1 MNIFIT
7 GADGFIGSHLA
18 EECVKRGHK
27 VKALSYYNSFSSNGW
42 LDFIDP
48 KIKKELQ
55 IISGDIRDYQLI
67 EKCINKNDT
76 ILHLASLISI
86 PYSYVSPDSYV
97 QTNIIGTSNLLNIA
111 IKKSIRQFIHTS
123 TSEVY
128 GSAIYTPIDERH
140 PLQAQSPY
148 SASKIAA
155 DQLALSYYNSFD
167 LPLKIIRPF
176 NTFGPRQS
184 ARAFIPTVITQILN
198 KKKILNLGSLHPR
211 RDFTYIDDT
220 VSAYSKAIKQNFNYG
235 DIYNL
240 GTNYDFSMSDVLDI
254 ISQKLG
260 KNYILKIDKKRIRP
274 KKSEVDRLLSNNK
287 LAIKKLKW
295 KPNFV
300 AKKGFQKGIEKTIE
314 WFSNKDNLKIYKS
327 DQYNI

>member
-7 GADGFIGSHLA
+7 GADGFIGSHLT
-18 EECVKRGHK
+18 EECVKRGYK
-27 VKALSYYNSFSSNGW
+27 VKALSYYNSFSSYGW

-67 EKCINKNDT
+67 ERCINKNDI

-97 QTNIIGTSNLLNIA
+97 QTNIVGTSNLLNTA
-111 IKKSIRQFIHTS
+111 IKKGVRQFIHTS

-128 GSAIYTPIDERH
+128 GSAIYTPIDEKH

-148 SASKIAA
+148 SASKIGA
-155 DQLALSYYNSFD
+155 DHLALSYYNSFD

-198 KKKILNLGSLHPR
+198 KKKILNLGSLHPK

-220 VSAYSKAIKQNFNYG
+220 VSAYLKAIKQNFNYG

-240 GTNYDFSMSDVLDI
+240 GTNCDFSMKEVLDI
-254 ISQKLG
+254 ISSKMG
-260 KNYILKIDKKRIRP
+260 KNIKSKRDKKRIRP
-274 KKSEVDRLLSNNK
+274 KKSEVDRLISNNE

-300 AKKGFQKGIEKTIE
+300 RIKGFQKGIEKTIE

-327 DQYNI
+327 NQYNI